1 MKTLALLTAGLVA
14 ALGLTACGGSGGGG
28 KDSSGTVTIR
38 IADPGNSGALAVGKR
53 DGTLDAALAEVNAK
67 VEWAGEFGPF
77 APAAQ
82 AINAGS
88 LDVATGSITSGIGA
102 LAVRPS
108 FKIFAVQ
115 PPAAG
120 EGIVVKADSAIASV
134 ADLAGRSVAVNKGGT
149 GEYLLLKAL
158 QKNNV
163 PVDEVKRVYLP
174 PADSAAAFNSGQ
186 VDAWA
191 TWNSYSAPAIA
202 NSGGRLLVDGDAIG
216 SDNYTI
222 YVIADSFHREH
233 PDVVRVLADY
243 LHEGTV
249 KQQADPAA
257 YLNVITDAGPQAVT
271 GRLKDVTVEFF
282 RGTDPVRPVT
292 ADDVARFQ
300 AVSRFFAE
308 QKVIEQPVEVG
319 RYTLVGLS

>member
-1 MKTLALLTAGLVA
+1 MKPLALLASALVA
-14 ALGLTACGGSGGGG
+14 VLGLTACGGSDGGS
-28 KDSSGTVTIR
+28 DAAGTVTIR
-38 IADPGNSGALAVGKR
+38 IPDPGNSGALALGKK
-53 DGTLDAALAEVNAK
+53 DGTLAAALKKVNAK
-67 VEWAGEFGPF
+67 VQWAGEFGPF

-102 LAVRPS
+102 LSIKPS
-108 FKIFAVQ
+108 FKVFAVQ

-120 EGIVVKADSAIASV
+120 EGILVKEGSPIASV
-134 ADLAGRSVAVNKGGT
+134 ADLAGRSVAVNQGGT

-163 PVDEVKRVYLP
+163 PADKVKRVYLP
-174 PADSAAAFNSGQ
+174 PADSAAAFNSGK

-202 NSGGRLLVDGDAIG
+202 NAGGRLLTDGDAID

-222 YVIADSFHREH
+222 YVVANAFYDKH
-233 PDVVRVLADY
+233 PEVVKALAAY
-243 LHEGTV
+243 LHEGTS
-249 KQQADPAA
+249 KQQADPTP
-257 YLNVITDAGPQAVT
+257 YLNVVTDTGPQAVS

-282 RGTDPVRPVT
+282 KGTEPVRPVT
-292 ADDVARFQ
+292 DEDLTRFQ
-300 AVSRFFAE
+300 EVSRFFTE
-308 QKVIEQPVEVG
+308 QKVLKQPVDVG
-319 RYTLVGLS
+319 EYVLLGVS